1 MQSSK
6 IESDSVWE
14 ANSLITRLTQA
25 KQDGTLAKMSNR
37 WEPKDIDIDLVTQTL
52 STLETQIERAD
63 FLAFSCPS
71 FYFSIR

>member
-6 IESDSVWE
+6 IENYSVWE
-14 ANSLITRLTQA
+14 ADSVITRITKA
-25 KQDGTLAKMSNR
+25 HQDGTLSNR
-37 WEPKDIDIDLVTQTL
+37 WENKDLDIDLVTQTL

-71 FYFSIR
+71 FYLSIR